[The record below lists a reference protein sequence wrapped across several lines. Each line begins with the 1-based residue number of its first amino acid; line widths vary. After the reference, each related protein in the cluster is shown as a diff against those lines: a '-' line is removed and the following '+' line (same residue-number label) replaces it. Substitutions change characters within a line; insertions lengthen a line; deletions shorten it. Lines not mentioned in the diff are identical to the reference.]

1 MRNSIKQDP
10 FRNLELRHLYLLP
23 RTTTYRY
30 PLPFLVVFL
39 MTLVFSGAPSVLAQ
53 ELMIR
58 VSEEPTLDPPAPTVS
73 EQLPLS
79 RLAHGARDMSR
90 AWFAGPTQRYQH
102 GVLGDAIEASRL
114 VVDTTSGKRI
124 VVNLPP
130 DRVFEDVEP
139 RFVNLNGDQTDE
151 ILVIESHLQRGA
163 SLAVYDLV
171 GDRLVQ
177 ISSTPFLGIPY
188 RWLNPVGVG
197 DFDGDGSVDVA
208 LVATP
213 HIGGIL
219 RLYRVDGAHLS
230 LFAEYSGVSTHKIG
244 STELGLGQVI
254 SANPRDQLLLPNQT
268 RRRLMLLEWTPQ
280 GWREHSHV
288 ELPGVLESSL
298 IPVGLRQWRFQL
310 NTGIY
315 YEILVIH

>member
-1 MRNSIKQDP
+1 
-10 FRNLELRHLYLLP
+10 
-23 RTTTYRY
+23 
-30 PLPFLVVFL
+30 
-39 MTLVFSGAPSVLAQ
+39 MTLVFAGVPSVVAQ
-53 ELMIR
+53 KLMLRMSEL
-58 VSEEPTLDPPAPTVS
+58 PTLGQPAPTAS

-79 RLAHGARDMSR
+79 RLALGYRDMRR

-102 GVLGDAIEASRL
+102 GVLGDAVEASRL
-114 VVDTTSGKRI
+114 VVDTITGKRI
-124 VVNLPP
+124 AVNLPA

-139 RFVNLNGDQTDE
+139 RFVNLNGDHTDE
-151 ILVIESHLQRGA
+151 ILVIESHLHRGA

-177 ISSTPFLGIPY
+177 ITSTPFLGKPY

-219 RLYRVDGAHLS
+219 RLYRVDGIHLS

-254 SANPRDQLLLPNQT
+254 SANPRDQLLLPNQA
-268 RRRLMLLEWTPQ
+268 RRLLMLLEWTSQ

-288 ELPGVLESSL
+288 DLPGVLESAL
-298 IPVGLRQWRFQL
+298 IPVGLNRWRFQL
-310 NTGIY
+310 DTGIY
-315 YEILVIH
+315 YEIYVIQ